1 MKNPQNI
8 LWFILH
14 KHLKLNRE
22 NRMKRP
28 LRNLIIASLFAT
40 TSLITLSTHAAAAKE
55 QTIEKLMQISDI
67 KGLIKEANQELK
79 PMFDAQAQAILKDAL
94 KTPSLNAEQILA
106 AEQISALMSKMSS
119 DILED
124 PRFYTLLKTSFQN
137 TFTEEEA
144 QANIQFLSTP
154 IGQSINKK
162 SAALMGDVMR
172 QSQAL
177 AEQSF
182 QNPEK
187 RDSFMQSIH
196 AILQPLLAEKTN
208 K

>member
-1 MKNPQNI
+1 
-8 LWFILH
+8 
-14 KHLKLNRE
+14 
-22 NRMKRP
+22 MKRP

-40 TSLITLSTHAAAAKE
+40 TSIFTLSTHAAAAKE